1 MSLDIT
7 LTEVKP
13 CEVYS
18 TNITHNLGKLAEAL
32 GIYQHL
38 WRPEELNITHARQL
52 ILPLEAA
59 IENLTFDKARY
70 KTYDNPKNWGT
81 VEDFI
86 GFLEKLLEACKQ
98 HPNATISV
106 WR

>member
-52 ILPLEAA
+52 IHPLKAA
-59 IENLTFDKARY
+59 TENLTFDKARY
-70 KTYDNPKNWGT
+70 KT
-81 VEDFI
+81 
-86 GFLEKLLEACKQ
+86 
-98 HPNATISV
+98 
-106 WR
+106 

>member
-18 TNITHNLGKLAEAL
+18 TNITHNCGKMAKML

-38 WRPEELNITHARQL
+38 WRPKELNITYARQL
-52 ILPLEAA
+52 IFPLEAA
-59 IENLTFDKARY
+59 VENLTFDKARY
-70 KTYDNPKNWGT
+70 REYEEPNKWGT
-81 VEDFI
+81 VEHFI
-86 GFLEKLLEACKQ
+86 NFLEDLLEACKQ

>member
-18 TNITHNLGKLAEAL
+18 TNITHNCGKMAKML

-38 WRPEELNITHARQL
+38 WRPKELNITYARQL
-52 ILPLEAA
+52 IFPLEAA

-70 KTYDNPKNWGT
+70 REYEEPNKWGT
-81 VEDFI
+81 VEHFI
-86 GFLEKLLEACKQ
+86 NFLEDLLEACKE